1 MSSDG
6 GDALVRAWAS
16 AFSSE
21 VLAFARPDEVSNEE
35 VFADVYHSLIH
46 SAGLSATLLQL
57 EHGNAAVIGEKCG
70 ERRREVAEMFARQA
84 GEMEAAVEAAAKAAN
99 SEEDGASE
107 AKVNRLAAQ
116 HMEEAQMTQLRWD
129 TALGDARDTQRREFR
144 EWVMCVHEEL
154 KTNGGNGEK
163 GGGAAGVPRSES
175 AFSIE
180 CSMTGS
186 APVLQESFTI
196 TLGAQMKQMHN
207 LRLVAADVLDLCK
220 YPSDGDEALPQRLQ
234 TSMSLYSNNLCGLV
248 LLTDDRVSTY
258 SGVAKEFSD
267 ICQRSTEYHFP
278 PFELQVQSIR
288 EEHVGSALK
297 WREEHRRRTAVEE
310 EALGVDNPEKVGP
323 DYAAMSN
330 SSLRNGDFYVTK
342 HSNLCEIHVL
352 FHMVADDSVMSAQI
366 NSRHPVV
373 MGLRNVLKTASLSD
387 VTTLTLPLLLTHD
400 MSEEMT
406 VAWCMKRAELVLK
419 CVKGFMMEVSSW
431 GGSEI
436 KTVQFL
442 VPKDIDPEV
451 FARLTSMLTGIFR
464 TSNPIRGK

>member
-21 VLAFARPDEVSNEE
+21 VLAFARPEEVSNEE

-163 GGGAAGVPRSES
+163 GGGAVGVPRSES

-207 LRLVAADVLDLCK
+207 LRSEVQPCLGDSSDFVQYKTSPRVLALHDKSSHICRLVAADVLDLCK

-278 PFELQVQSIR
+278 PFELQVQSSDISTLR
-288 EEHVGSALK
+288 K
-297 WREEHRRRTAVEE
+297 
-310 EALGVDNPEKVGP
+310 
-323 DYAAMSN
+323 
-330 SSLRNGDFYVTK
+330 SL
-342 HSNLCEIHVL
+342 
-352 FHMVADDSVMSAQI
+352 
-366 NSRHPVV
+366 
-373 MGLRNVLKTASLSD
+373 
-387 VTTLTLPLLLTHD
+387 
-400 MSEEMT
+400 
-406 VAWCMKRAELVLK
+406 
-419 CVKGFMMEVSSW
+419 
-431 GGSEI
+431 
-436 KTVQFL
+436 
-442 VPKDIDPEV
+442 V
-451 FARLTSMLTGIFR
+451 F
-464 TSNPIRGK
+464 

>member
-1 MSSDG
+1 MSDLSAAEKSFTLSSRQDPISLPDEAMSSDG

-21 VLAFARPDEVSNEE
+21 VLAFARPEEVSNEE

-99 SEEDGASE
+99 LEEDGASE

-207 LRLVAADVLDLCK
+207 LR
-220 YPSDGDEALPQRLQ
+220 
-234 TSMSLYSNNLCGLV
+234 
-248 LLTDDRVSTY
+248 
-258 SGVAKEFSD
+258 
-267 ICQRSTEYHFP
+267 
-278 PFELQVQSIR
+278 
-288 EEHVGSALK
+288 SAL
-297 WREEHRRRTAVEE
+297 
-310 EALGVDNPEKVGP
+310 
-323 DYAAMSN
+323 
-330 SSLRNGDFYVTK
+330 F
-342 HSNLCEIHVL
+342 
-352 FHMVADDSVMSAQI
+352 Q
-366 NSRHPVV
+366 
-373 MGLRNVLKTASLSD
+373 
-387 VTTLTLPLLLTHD
+387 
-400 MSEEMT
+400 SE
-406 VAWCMKRAELVLK
+406 V
-419 CVKGFMMEVSSW
+419 
-431 GGSEI
+431 
-436 KTVQFL
+436 
-442 VPKDIDPEV
+442 
-451 FARLTSMLTGIFR
+451 
-464 TSNPIRGK
+464 

>member
-1 MSSDG
+1 MSDLSAAEKSFTLSSGQDPISLPDEAMSSDG

-21 VLAFARPDEVSNEE
+21 VLAFARPEEVSNEE

-207 LRLVAADVLDLCK
+207 LR
-220 YPSDGDEALPQRLQ
+220 
-234 TSMSLYSNNLCGLV
+234 
-248 LLTDDRVSTY
+248 
-258 SGVAKEFSD
+258 
-267 ICQRSTEYHFP
+267 
-278 PFELQVQSIR
+278 
-288 EEHVGSALK
+288 SALF
-297 WREEHRRRTAVEE
+297 R
-310 EALGVDNPEKVGP
+310 
-323 DYAAMSN
+323 
-330 SSLRNGDFYVTK
+330 
-342 HSNLCEIHVL
+342 
-352 FHMVADDSVMSAQI
+352 
-366 NSRHPVV
+366 
-373 MGLRNVLKTASLSD
+373 
-387 VTTLTLPLLLTHD
+387 
-400 MSEEMT
+400 SE
-406 VAWCMKRAELVLK
+406 VR
-419 CVKGFMMEVSSW
+419 
-431 GGSEI
+431 
-436 KTVQFL
+436 
-442 VPKDIDPEV
+442 P
-451 FARLTSMLTGIFR
+451 
-464 TSNPIRGK
+464 